1 MSCTQLTQIHKRKTM
16 LYMKDCS
23 ACPFRP
29 NAKHVLGAQQ
39 FIVRKNNVKKKHN
52 KIEFWERGIKM

>member
-1 MSCTQLTQIHKRKTM
+1 M